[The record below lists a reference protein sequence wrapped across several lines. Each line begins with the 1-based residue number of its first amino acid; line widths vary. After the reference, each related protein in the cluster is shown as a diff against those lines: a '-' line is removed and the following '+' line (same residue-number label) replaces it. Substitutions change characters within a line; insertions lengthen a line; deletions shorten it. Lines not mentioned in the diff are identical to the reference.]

1 MTVIRF
7 LLPFRCGF
15 KFLKGAETRGL
26 RLTKDGTVDV
36 KTVMDAQMPQTVY
49 DINGMRMNKTDNLP
63 EGIFIINGKKIYRQ
77 KQ

>member
-1 MTVIRF
+1 M
-7 LLPFRCGF
+7 
-15 KFLKGAETRGL
+15 
-26 RLTKDGTVDV
+26 KDGTVDV